1 MYNVKKDENGTNR
14 PVCSYIKPLQVSRLL
29 DTPRQAARFVS
40 LMGYS
45 KTRPA
50 VGGLNENIEQWLN
63 LHTFLVKNRGDVE
76 NHAILLCNLLIGFGL
91 DAYVCLGTKVK
102 SNAAHAW
109 VVTISHDFQEVVFW
123 ESLTGNRYLHISIDP
138 DNPPLEKSES

>member
-1 MYNVKKDENGTNR
+1 
-14 PVCSYIKPLQVSRLL
+14 
-29 DTPRQAARFVS
+29 
-40 LMGYS
+40 MGYS

-123 ESLTGNRYLHISIDP
+123 ESLTGNRYLHIAIDP
-138 DNPPLEKSES
+138 DNPPLEKSRTYFE